1 MEIQEKGLQKPEDN
15 GQGGQNLEESL
26 GRIEEIIRELEKQE
40 ISLADSLRLYKEGVE
55 LVSFCQDAITGVE
68 KEIEI
73 LEAKDI

>member
-1 MEIQEKGLQKPEDN
+1 MEIQEKGLEKPEDN

-55 LVSFCQDAITGVE
+55 LVALCQDAITGVE